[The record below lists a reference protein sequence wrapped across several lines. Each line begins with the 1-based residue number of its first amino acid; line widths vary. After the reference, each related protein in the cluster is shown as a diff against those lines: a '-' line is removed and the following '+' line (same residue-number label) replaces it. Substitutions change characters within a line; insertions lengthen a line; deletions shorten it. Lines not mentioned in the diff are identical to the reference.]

1 VQTFV
6 TDPTAQVDAIVEIS
20 FDDEAA
26 MRAALD
32 SDAYRHAHEARD
44 AYMLDI
50 HPVGVDRSI
59 QLV

>member
-32 SDAYRHAHEARD
+32 SDAYLEHRRYLARC
-44 AYMLDI
+44 
-50 HPVGVDRSI
+50 
-59 QLV
+59 